1 MTPIEALNLLGSKRV
16 IWIDDRF
23 ATASAE
29 KLVGI
34 LIEHTD
40 IALQVCSDAL
50 KGPLRKINEGDETGN
65 AELNQAVANLEVND
79 STALLRAVLK
89 EAEKN
94 GLNDL
99 PDEQIASVCEHL
111 SIAAQDRWSFD
122 GAEAQMLAL
131 AKDGGDA
138 EICYVIDLNDALG
151 ATENLRGLELIR
163 SLHEAESKATAFLLT
178 HFATK
183 TDEAEKEL
191 ALRHELSTEALG
203 VAPVCV
209 IAKQRLYAV
218 GDGDLSQEGR
228 HNAVAEALRIAIKRA
243 GLRRNVHDV
252 LVRVQ
257 NHIDKAFKAASNDLL
272 AVPPE
277 QLDEYVV
284 GRAHAEGVSELHV
297 VERAL
302 TASMSESFRHLFS
315 VDTATRRNEQRLRSL
330 RSIPLGADPPTH
342 HEKLE
347 SFRRQE
353 VWEPEE
359 LVNKGASPLA
369 CGDVFELTVTNGT
382 RHRFI
387 LLVQPCDVTLRPN
400 GDRDVDAGFLI
411 QLKEVPIAD
420 DAPKLKQIR
429 LPFLLEGKQ
438 WACELRKTT
447 SVRLALLDLVSF
459 RADGRLQYD
468 EGQTAPEWVLP
479 GQRISGTSVLSGLKK
494 AYDLRVAK
502 KGAPASDE
510 KDARCQLTL
519 SASGPFQHIAHG
531 TFVTA
536 IPAIG
541 DVPAV
546 SGGYTWNLRR
556 IGRVRMPYAS
566 SLLGSYL
573 SVMDRDAFDLDYL
586 KPRPLRPSDPAS
598 CGACS

>member
-1 MTPIEALNLLGSKRV
+1 MTPIEALNLLGSRRV

-34 LIEHTD
+34 LIEHAD
-40 IALQVCSDAL
+40 IALQVCPDAL
-50 KGPLRKINEGDETGN
+50 KGPLLKINEGDDTGN
-65 AELNQAVANLEVND
+65 SELDQAVANLGEND
-79 STALLRAVLK
+79 CTSLLRAVQK

-94 GLNDL
+94 GLNEL
-99 PDEQIASVCEHL
+99 SDEQIESVCQHL
-111 SIAAQDRWSFD
+111 SIAAQDRWPFD
-122 GAEAQMLAL
+122 GAEARMLAL
-131 AKDGGDA
+131 ARDGGDA

-163 SLHEAESKATAFLLT
+163 SLHGAGSKATALLLT

-183 TDEAEKEL
+183 INEAEKEF
-191 ALRHELSTEALG
+191 ALRDQLSMEALG

-209 IAKQRLYAV
+209 IAKERLDAT
-218 GDGDLSQEGR
+218 GNAALSPEGR
-228 HNAVAEALRIAIKRA
+228 HDAVAEALRIAIKRA
-243 GLRRNVHDV
+243 GLRRNVHEV

-257 NHIDKAFKAASNDLL
+257 SHIDKAFKAASNDLL

-284 GRAHAEGVSELHV
+284 GRAYAEGVSELHV

-302 TASMSESFRHLFS
+302 TASMSESFRNLFS
-315 VDTATRRNEQRLRSL
+315 VDAATRRNEQCLRSL
-330 RSIPLGADPPTH
+330 RGIPLGGEPPPH

-359 LVNKGASPLA
+359 LVNKGGTPLA
-369 CGDVFELTVTNGT
+369 CGDVFELAAPHTPP
-382 RHRFI
+382 HRFI
-387 LLVQPCDVTLRPN
+387 LLVQPCDVTLRPT
-400 GDRDVDAGFLI
+400 GERDVDAGFLI
-411 QLKEVPIAD
+411 QLKEVPIGD
-420 DAPKLKQIR
+420 DAMKLKQIR

-447 SVRLALLDLVSF
+447 SVRLALLDLVSL
-459 RADGRLQYD
+459 RTDGRLQYED
-468 EGQTAPEWVLP
+468 GQTAPEWVLP
-479 GQRISGTSVLSGLKK
+479 GQRISGASILSGLKR
-494 AYDLRVAK
+494 AYDLRAAK

-519 SASGPFQHIAHG
+519 SAGGPFQPIAHG
-531 TFVTA
+531 TFVKA
-536 IPAIG
+536 IPAT
-541 DVPAV
+541 DEVPAV
-546 SGGYTWNLRR
+546 PGGYTWNLRR
-556 IGRVRMPYAS
+556 IGRVRMPYAA

-573 SVMDRDAFDLDYL
+573 AVVDRDAFDLDYL
-586 KPRPLRPSDPAS
+586 KPRPLRPSDPAT
-598 CGACS
+598 CGACA

>member
-1 MTPIEALNLLGSKRV
+1 MTPIDALKLLGATRV

-29 KLVGI
+29 KLVSI
-34 LIEHTD
+34 LIEHAD
-40 IALQVCSDAL
+40 MALPICRGALQES
-50 KGPLRKINEGDETGN
+50 LRKIVDGDDAGN
-65 AELNQAVANLEVND
+65 AELDQEVANLPEQD
-79 STALLRAVLK
+79 RTALLRAVLK
-89 EAEKN
+89 EAENN
-94 GLNDL
+94 GQDELS
-99 PDEQIASVCEHL
+99 DEQIESVCKHL
-111 SIAAQDRWSFD
+111 SIAGSDRWPFD
-122 GAEAQMLAL
+122 GAEAQMRAL

-138 EICYVIDLNDALG
+138 EISYVIDLNDALG
-151 ATENLRGLELIR
+151 AADNLRGLDLLR
-163 SLHEAESKATAFLLT
+163 SLHEAKSKATALLLT

-191 ALRHELSTEALG
+191 ALRDELSKEALG

-209 IAKQRLYAV
+209 IAKERLDAV
-218 GDGDLSQEGR
+218 GDAALTEDGR
-228 HNAVAEALRIAIKRA
+228 HGAVAEALRIAIKRA
-243 GLRRNVHDV
+243 GLRRNVHEV

-257 NHIDKAFKAASNDLL
+257 DHIDKAFKAASNDLL

-277 QLDEYVV
+277 QLDEYVI

-315 VDTATRRNEQRLRSL
+315 VDTETRRNEQRLRQL
-330 RSIPLGADPPTH
+330 RGIELGMNPATH

-359 LVNKGASPLA
+359 LVNKGGSPLA
-369 CGDVFELTVTNGT
+369 CGDVFEVTGPSGSS
-382 RHRFI
+382 HRFI

-400 GDRDVDAGFLI
+400 GERDADAGFLI

-459 RADGRLQYD
+459 RTDGRLQYD
-468 EGQTAPEWVLP
+468 DGQVSPDWTLP
-479 GQRISGTSVLSGLKK
+479 GQRVSGASVLSSLKR
-494 AYDLRVAK
+494 AYDLRAPK
-502 KGAPASDE
+502 KGAPANDE

-519 SASGPFQHIAHG
+519 SANGPFQHIAHG
-531 TFVTA
+531 TFVKA
-536 IPAIG
+536 KPANG
-541 DVPAV
+541 DEPAV
-546 SGGYTWNLRR
+546 PGGYTWNLRR
-556 IGRVRMPYAS
+556 IGRVRMPYAA

-573 SVMDRDAFDLDYL
+573 AVVDRDAFDLDYL
-586 KPRPLRPSDPAS
+586 KPRPPGAPDPAR
-598 CGACS
+598 CGTCS